1 MSSLPLDSSS
11 TVVGIQSDDS
21 WIPDGFIL
29 VVGPDDKKYI
39 VPEFMAMALDKDY
52 HSDKKKEELKSFSVA
67 GTVSIWNLICIW
79 AETKPGM

>member
-29 VVGPDDKKYI
+29 IVGPDDKKYI
-39 VPEFMAMALDKDY
+39 VPEFMATALDKDY
-52 HSDKKKEELKSFSVA
+52 HSGKKKEELKSFSTA